1 MKQRVHVHSDCPF
14 FGGCENMLVNFFSD
28 EEMKRTYDLSFSYRS
43 TPAYEEGFTRRYPA
57 RDIACYPLDLCDIWD
72 WSARFSGVLRKAV
85 AAFLQVVPVK
95 YVCILLNTVRLYAL
109 LRKLR
114 VSVLHINNG
123 GYPGAYSCMAA
134 AFAGRLARV
143 PSIVYVVNNIAFPYT
158 GIGRWYD
165 YIPDR
170 LVARWV
176 SCFVTGSRFA
186 ADALTRV
193 LSLPV
198 TKIRPIHNGVARRPV
213 TETPEQVRQRL
224 NVSPDALLMVH
235 VAVLDARKGHR
246 VFLEALCR
254 ARQRHPS
261 LTLPTLIIEG
271 AGPEEAALKESI
283 VKNHLRLNVRIVRES
298 AGIFNL
304 MNAADAIILPSIAHE
319 DFPNVVLEA
328 MSLGK
333 PVIASRIAGTVEQ
346 VEHMRTGLLVE
357 PGDISAWADAIEY
370 SVENRAQIADMGRA
384 AAAVYESRFTPRRA
398 VEQYMRL
405 YEELDKGA
413 SR

>member
-1 MKQRVHVHSDCPF
+1 MKQRLHVHSDCPF
-14 FGGCENMLVNFFSD
+14 FGGCENMLVNFFLD

-43 TPAYEEGFTRRYPA
+43 TPAYEVGFTRRYPA
-57 RDIACYPLDLCDIWD
+57 RDIACYPLELCDIWD
-72 WSARFSGVLRKAV
+72 WPARFSGLLRKAV

-95 YVCILLNTVRLYAL
+95 YFCIVINTVRLYAL

-134 AFAGRLARV
+134 VCAGRLARV
-143 PSIVYVVNNIAFPYT
+143 PAIVYVVNNIAFPYT
-158 GIGRWYD
+158 GLGRWYD
-165 YIPDR
+165 YVPDR

-176 SCFVTGSRFA
+176 TCFVTGSRHA

-193 LSLPV
+193 LRLPV
-198 TKIRPIHNGVARRPV
+198 TKIRSIHNGVARRPV
-213 TETPEQVRQRL
+213 NETPDQVRQRL
-224 NVSPDALLMVH
+224 HVASDALLMVH
-235 VAVLDARKGHR
+235 VAVLEARKGHR

-254 ARQRHPS
+254 VRQRRPS
-261 LTLPTLIIEG
+261 LVLPTLIIEG
-271 AGPEEAALKESI
+271 AGPEEAALKDF
-283 VKNHLRLNVRIVRES
+283 VVTNHLRQNVRIVQETE
-298 AGIFNL
+298 GIFNL
-304 MNAADAIILPSIAHE
+304 MSAADAVILPSVAHE
-319 DFPNVVLEA
+319 DFPNVILEA

-346 VEHMRTGLLVE
+346 VEHMTTGLLVE
-357 PGDISAWADAIEY
+357 PGDVSAWADAIEFA
-370 SVENRAQIADMGRA
+370 VQNRGALTDMGRA
-384 AAAVYESRFTPRRA
+384 AAGVYETRFTPRRS

-405 YEELDKGA
+405 YNELEKGA